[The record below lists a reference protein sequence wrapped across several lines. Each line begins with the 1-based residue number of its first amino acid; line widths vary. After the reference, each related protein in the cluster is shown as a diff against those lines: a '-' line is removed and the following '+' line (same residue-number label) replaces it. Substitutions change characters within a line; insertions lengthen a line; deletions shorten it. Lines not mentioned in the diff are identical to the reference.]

1 MENVVGVI
9 VVFPRA
15 EDAKN
20 IRNIIVRS
28 GFPVSAVCTSGS
40 QALNMADRLA
50 DGIVVCGYKFSDML
64 YTQLKE
70 DLPNGFEM
78 LLIASEGVIRTY
90 REDDTAYLA
99 LPLKKQD
106 LADCLEILTQNILIR
121 RKKARMK
128 PRVRSQKEID
138 LIARAK
144 EMLMRQSHM
153 TEEEAH
159 HYMQKCSMDSGTNL
173 AEAAQM
179 LLMLK
184 GG

>member
-1 MENVVGVI
+1 
-9 VVFPRA
+9 
-15 EDAKN
+15 
-20 IRNIIVRS
+20 
-28 GFPVSAVCTSGS
+28 
-40 QALNMADRLA
+40 
-50 DGIVVCGYKFSDML
+50 
-64 YTQLKE
+64 
-70 DLPNGFEM
+70 
-78 LLIASEGVIRTY
+78 
-90 REDDTAYLA
+90 
-99 LPLKKQD
+99 
-106 LADCLEILTQNILIR
+106 
-121 RKKARMK
+121 MK